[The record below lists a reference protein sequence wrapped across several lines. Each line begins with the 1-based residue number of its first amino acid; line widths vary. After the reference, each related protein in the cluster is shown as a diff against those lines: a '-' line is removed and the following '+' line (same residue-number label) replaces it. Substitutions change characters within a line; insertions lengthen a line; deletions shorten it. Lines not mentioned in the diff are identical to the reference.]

1 MYKGERRLGFMT
13 ALLSRKGKRAV
24 FNALSLLL
32 MTFIA
37 LLMVIP
43 FVWMLSTSFK
53 EMGQVLIFP
62 PEWIP
67 DPFVWQNYSDAWE
80 MANFNLF
87 FRNSAIVTFF
97 TVVGQLLTCSLAGF
111 AFARLRF
118 PGRDGIFLIYLA
130 TMMVPIQVT
139 LIPLYLLMKELGMI
153 NSFAGLI
160 IPGIFSAYGT
170 FMLRQFFMGI
180 PKSLDESAVIDG
192 CGYFRIY
199 WQIILPLSKAALAT
213 QAVFC
218 FMWQWNNLLWP
229 LVMANEDSVRTL
241 TVGLQL
247 FKGQYSVAW
256 NLLMAGS
263 VISVIPILVLYVFLQ
278 KYFVQGIA
286 MTGMKA

>member
-1 MYKGERRLGFMT
+1 MT